1 MVCPAAFG
9 HNAQTA
15 ASNAFQNEDTE
26 SPEFLRAEAR
36 GEARDLALALEA
48 AGIAVHLAEDLPAPA
63 CPDAVF
69 PNNWISFHADG
80 TVVLYPMLAPNRR
93 LERREALVA
102 EACERLGFVERRRI
116 DLSAHERDGRY
127 LEGTGSLVLDHVQ
140 RVAYAAISA
149 RTDRGLV
156 EDWARQMDYE
166 PLCFDAQ
173 DERGAAYYHTNVL
186 LWIGTR
192 AAVLCSEALPAP
204 DRERVRA
211 RLRASGREL
220 LEIDRT
226 LVRSFAGNLLELEWR
241 DDEEG
246 SGTVLAMSA
255 SARAALPAGLLRH
268 LQATVDSV
276 IAVPVP
282 TIERIGGGSVRC
294 MLAEVPVP
302 ARMSRA

>member
-15 ASNAFQNEDTE
+15 ASNGFQHEATE
-26 SPEFLRAEAR
+26 SAEFLRAESR

-48 AGIAVHLAEDLPAPA
+48 AGIAVHLAEDLPVPA

-69 PNNWISFHADG
+69 PNNWVSFHADG

-116 DLSAHERDGRY
+116 DMTAHERDGRY

-140 RVAYAAISA
+140 RVAYAALSA

-166 PLCFDAQ
+166 PLCFDAR
-173 DERGAAYYHTNVL
+173 DERGEAYYHTNVL

-211 RLRASGREL
+211 RLRASGRDL
-220 LEIDRT
+220 LVIDRT

-255 SARAALPAGLLRH
+255 AARAAMPAGLLRH
-268 LQATVDSV
+268 LQAAVD
-276 IAVPVP
+276 AVVAVQVP

-302 ARMSRA
+302 